1 MKTIPRATYRIQ
13 FSPAF
18 TFDHLKIFIPFL
30 SRLGI
35 SCIYASPIF
44 KARKGSAHGY
54 DVVDFNEINP
64 ELGGADGFAA
74 LISEVKAQGMEWLQ
88 DFVPNHMAFSSQN
101 QILVDVGENGQ
112 NSKYYDF
119 FDVEWDHPYEG
130 IKGRVLAPFL
140 GSFYGECLENGEI
153 RLCYDEQGFAVKYH
167 ELRFPLRLESYAD
180 VLTYRLGSLRLRLP
194 ANQTDYIKLH
204 GILGVLFVLRTL
216 PSGEISDER
225 YDQIKFIKVMLWE
238 LYSQN
243 AEIQR
248 FIDETIQIL
257 NDRPGLERSICF
269 MEKLLGD
276 QHYRLSHWK
285 VAVEEINYRRF
296 FNINELISLRMENQK
311 VFNHVHHLISRLIFE
326 GSVAGLRIDHIDGLY
341 DPLLYLQKLNEK
353 TGGVYTV
360 VEKILGDGESLPQSW
375 PIFGTTGYDFLNIVN
390 GIFCETRNE
399 KAIDRIYAAF
409 TKGVS
414 TFAEIVYEKKKFIAE
429 RRMAGDLENLAHL
442 IKKISARYRRGSDLT
457 MFGIKRALVQV
468 LAHFPVYRTYFNRD
482 TYRPE
487 DRQYIDSV
495 LRKNLEDSPDLV
507 QEFDFIRKLHDPEFI
522 DSLTEEDREEWLNAR
537 MRFQQLTA
545 PLMAKGFEDT
555 AMYVFNRLLSLNE
568 VGGFPGKF
576 GIQAA
581 AFHAF
586 NLRRVQTFPH
596 ALSATSTHDSKR
608 GEDVR
613 ARLNIL
619 SEIPKEWARR
629 IRIWKQINRRHKTI
643 VDGQLVPEAN
653 VEYGLYQTLLGAYPF
668 GTFDLAEFRERMK
681 SYAVKAVREAK
692 TSTSWLLPDVDYE
705 KAVVSFV
712 ESLLQPPEE
721 NIFLRDF
728 LPFQKMV
735 AFYGVW
741 NSLSQTLLKIA
752 SPGVPDFYQ
761 GSELWDLN
769 LVDPDNRRPVDFSQ
783 RADFLREIRQCC
795 DEDILALIAG
805 LLASREDGRL
815 KLFMIHR
822 ALKVRFE
829 ERELFEAGAYFPV
842 KVRGKWRRCVVA
854 FARQWENNCAVVAVP
869 RFLVGRIKEGEIPL
883 GNIWED
889 TSLSMPRRHVGP
901 WQDRISRQIL
911 DCGNVLSLSEAFRYF
926 PAALLLSR
934 G

>member
-18 TFDHLKIFIPFL
+18 TFDHLKKCLPFL

-44 KARKGSAHGY
+44 KARKGSTHGY

-74 LISEVKAQGMEWLQ
+74 LISEVRNHGISWLQ
-88 DFVPNHMAFSSQN
+88 DFVPNHMAYSSQN

-180 VLTYRLGSLRLRLP
+180 VLTYRLSSLRLRLP

-204 GILGVLFVLRTL
+204 GILGVLYVLRTL

-238 LYSQN
+238 LYCQN

-257 NDRPGLERSICF
+257 NDRPGQERSICF

-296 FNINELISLRMENQK
+296 FNINELISLRIENKK
-311 VFNHVHHLISRLIFE
+311 VFNHVHQLLARLILE
-326 GSVAGLRIDHIDGLY
+326 GSVSGVRIDHIDGLY
-341 DPLLYLQKLNEK
+341 DPSLYVHKLNEK
-353 TGGVYTV
+353 IGGVYTV
-360 VEKILGDGESLPQSW
+360 VEKILGYGESLLESW
-375 PIFGTTGYDFLNIVN
+375 SVDGTTGYDFLNIVN
-390 GIFCETRNE
+390 GIFCDSKNE
-399 KAIDRIYAAF
+399 KAIDRIYTAFVQTVPAF
-409 TKGVS
+409 T
-414 TFAEIVYEKKKFIAE
+414 EIVYEKKKLIAE
-429 RRMAGDLENLAHL
+429 RRMAGDLENLARL
-442 IKKISARYRRGSDLT
+442 IKKLSARYRRGSDLT
-457 MFGIKRALVQV
+457 MLGIKRALVQV
-468 LAHFPVYRTYFNRD
+468 LARFPVYRTYFNRD
-482 TYRPE
+482 TCRPE
-487 DRQYIDSV
+487 DCGYIDSA
-495 LRKNLEDSPDLV
+495 LKQSLEESPDLA
-507 QEFDFIRKLHDPEFI
+507 QEFDFIGKLHNPGFVDNLP
-522 DSLTEEDREEWLNAR
+522 EEDKDEWLNAR

-545 PLMAKGFEDT
+545 PLMAKGLEDT
-555 AMYVFNRLLSLNE
+555 ALYVYNRLLSLNE

-576 GIQAA
+576 GIQTA

-586 NLRRVQTFPH
+586 NLQRMQTFPH
-596 ALSATSTHDSKR
+596 SLSATATHDSKR

-619 SEIPKEWARR
+619 SEMPKEWARR
-629 IRIWKQINRRHKTI
+629 LKIWKKINRRHKTL

-653 VEYGLYQTLLGAYPF
+653 VEYGIYQTVLGSYPF
-668 GTFDLAEFRERMK
+668 GTFDLTEYCERMK

-712 ESLLQPPEE
+712 ESLLQPPEDNHFFKE
-721 NIFLRDF
+721 F

-769 LVDPDNRRPVDFSQ
+769 LVDPDNRRPVDFS
-783 RADFLREIRQCC
+783 RRENFLREILQDC
-795 DEDILALIAG
+795 DKDILALIAK
-805 LLASREDGRL
+805 LLASKEDGRL

-822 ALKVRFE
+822 ALKVRLE
-829 ERELFEAGAYFPV
+829 ERELFEAGTYFPV
-842 KVRGKWRRCVVA
+842 KITGKWRRCVIA
-854 FARQWENNCAVVAVP
+854 FARQWRNFCVIVAVP
-869 RFLVGRIKEGEIPL
+869 RFLVGCVKEGEIPV
-883 GNIWED
+883 GDIWED
-889 TSLSMPRRHVGP
+889 TSLTMPRQCLGP
-901 WQDRISRQIL
+901 WTDGISSQIVN
-911 DCGNVLSLSEAFRYF
+911 CRNVMALSEAFRYF
-926 PAALLLSR
+926 PAALLLNR
-934 G
+934 E